1 MYNGNI
7 IIITFKNLITI
18 FIHVSVFHSQRL
30 WISVNFFN
38 NPTSNIKMVLC
49 LVKALQ
55 KDYVCYNLVVFLTLT
70 LQDQRRRRLIFLAQQ
85 TRHIFPSKFT
95 QICTLTKDRKL
106 RLTLN
111 LIFYKTTTCN
121 KLGKIF
127 QRQLKWF
134 IKNRNEKLHFLFI
147 KWTNEN

>member
-1 MYNGNI
+1 
-7 IIITFKNLITI
+7 
-18 FIHVSVFHSQRL
+18 
-30 WISVNFFN
+30 
-38 NPTSNIKMVLC
+38 MVLC

-95 QICTLTKDRKL
+95 QICTLTEDRKL

-127 QRQLKWF
+127 QRQLK
-134 IKNRNEKLHFLFI
+134 
-147 KWTNEN
+147 